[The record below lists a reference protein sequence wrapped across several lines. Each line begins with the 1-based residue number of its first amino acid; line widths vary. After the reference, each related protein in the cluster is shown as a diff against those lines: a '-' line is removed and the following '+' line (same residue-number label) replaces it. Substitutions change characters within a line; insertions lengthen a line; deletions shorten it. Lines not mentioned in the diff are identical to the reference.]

1 MNNLD
6 IEIGKDKNIL
16 SALNVD
22 IDQELILAITKKLG
36 PSIFNP
42 KFSIVDFS
50 DNDELTNIKDQ
61 FLVKKLGLSNTKTLT
76 DDFNKFISE
85 LKLSHINRIVLYAA
99 LVKKYKKEAIF
110 TRKTSVNSIK
120 NKHIE
125 ILPEVCNGKPIIK
138 GTRIS
143 VSLILDKIAA
153 GDTINDLIDAYP
165 NLTKE
170 QISACLTFASNVL
183 NSKFLIPKAS

>member
-1 MNNLD
+1 MNNID

-22 IDQELILAITKKLG
+22 IDQELILAIARNIG
-36 PSIFNP
+36 PSIYHP
-42 KFSIVDFS
+42 VYSIVDFS
-50 DNDELTNIKDQ
+50 DIDDLANIKDQ
-61 FLVKKLGLSNTKTLT
+61 FLVKKLGLSDTKTLT
-76 DDFNKFISE
+76 DDFNKYISE
-85 LKLSHINRIVLYAA
+85 LKLSHINRVVLYFA
-99 LVKKYKKEAIF
+99 LVKKYNKEAIF
-110 TRKTSVNSIK
+110 INKTLVNSIK

-125 ILPEVCNGKPIIK
+125 ILPEVCNGKPVIK

-170 QISACLTFASNVL
+170 QISACLTFASNAL